1 MTKVRVALR
10 SISLAVFV
18 TFFLVSVFPKFAIA
32 ETVYQIGH
40 LSFKKDDRYK
50 KKVLHA
56 RYLGKPLGR
65 SVGGAETAIKELRFH
80 GKELGITFAL
90 NPKRFSKTEG
100 LPKVIEEFA
109 DEGVDFVIADLKAD
123 LLLEA
128 GALAESKGITLFNV
142 SSAESGLRQEQC
154 KKNIFHVIPSDNML
168 NDALSQHL
176 ASLKWRSILALVGPN
191 PEDKIL
197 LDTFKASAKRYGLKI
212 DDERE
217 FVLGSDPRVR
227 EKNNTKLLTKGKH
240 DVIYVADADG
250 EFARQLPYKTVKP
263 TPVVGGEGLA
273 PMAWHWSWDRFGAP
287 QLGKRFEKLNERQ
300 MANNDW
306 AAWMAVKMIA
316 KGIQTIK
323 STEKKA
329 LVEFLTDS
337 ETIFDGFKGNRL
349 NFRPWNNQLRQPIL
363 LATHNWVIQRA
374 PVEGFL
380 HQRENMDTLGID
392 EPESKCQF

>member
-1 MTKVRVALR
+1 MTNVGFACYRIALAL
-10 SISLAVFV
+10 ILGLALIV
-18 TFFLVSVFPKFAIA
+18 VFPKQAVA
-32 ETVYQIGH
+32 ESVYQIGY
-40 LSFKKDDRYK
+40 LDYKKDDRYK
-50 KKVLHA
+50 KKVLYA

-65 SVGGAETAIKELRFH
+65 SVDGAKTALKELRFH
-80 GKELGITFAL
+80 GKELGITFEL
-90 NPKRFSKTEG
+90 NAKRFSKTED
-100 LPKVIEEFA
+100 LRKLVNEFGE
-109 DEGVDFVIADLKAD
+109 EGVNFVIADLKPD

-128 GALAESKGITLFNV
+128 AALAESKGITLFNV
-142 SSAESGLRQEQC
+142 SSGESRLRQEQC
-154 KKNIFHVIPSDNML
+154 KKNIYHVIPSDNML
-168 NDALSQHL
+168 SDALSQHL

-191 PEDKIL
+191 PEDKVL
-197 LDTFKASAKRYGLKI
+197 LETFKASAKRYGLKV

-240 DVIYVADADG
+240 DVIFVADADG

-263 TPVVGGEGLA
+263 TPIVGGEGLA
-273 PMAWHWSWDRFGAP
+273 AMAWHWSWDRFGAP
-287 QLGKRFEKLNERQ
+287 QLGKRFEKLSDRP

-316 KGIQTIK
+316 KGIQTLK
-323 STEKKA
+323 STEKNS

-349 NFRPWNNQLRQPIL
+349 NFRSWNNQLRQPIL
-363 LATHNWVIQRA
+363 IATHNWVIQRA

-380 HQRENMDTLGID
+380 HQKENMDTLGID